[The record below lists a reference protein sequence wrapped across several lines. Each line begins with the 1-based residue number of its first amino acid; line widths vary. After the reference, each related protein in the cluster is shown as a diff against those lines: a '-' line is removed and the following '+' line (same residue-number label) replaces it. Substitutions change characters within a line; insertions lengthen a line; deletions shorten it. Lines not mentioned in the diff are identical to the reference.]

1 VRVTVSADPFK
12 TVFDVSAT
20 LTASLDL
27 DEVFATIARQVGEA
41 LDVRSCDINE
51 YDAKANTMTY
61 MAVWAKELLDDD
73 LAYLGT
79 VVSLDERPER
89 DAVIRAGDVLVSYL
103 DDPGLDPK
111 EREVMERY
119 DEWAAMEIPLVYGDE
134 VIGVLGVAESRRT
147 RRFSDED
154 KELLRLFARPAAA
167 AIGNARMYRAQ
178 RDLAQRTTALLDSSR
193 AVASSFVL
201 EQVLEAV
208 AREAAQL
215 IGCPAC
221 SIYEYDAER
230 HGTISRVRYVSPGT
244 ARGPEVLMGA
254 FESSDDWPDDYERMV
269 RGETAVHHVDDP
281 GISAPDREDMERYGE
296 RTTLSVPLRFGD
308 QPIGVL
314 YLVELERRRE
324 FTEHELELARA
335 FGELASAAIHNARLF
350 RRQEQMTGRLVGLF
364 DTSRSITAAH
374 TVDEVVRALYEEVR
388 LLLPEDEASA
398 VIWLGDAAGEP
409 APYGMP
415 GDEAPPCLSETAER
429 ALAALAPAQGQCVVG
444 ARLAIPFAV
453 LGEARG
459 FIEIE
464 SGRRAFSDELVEI
477 LQIVV
482 NHAAVAI
489 ENSGLYSRVQ
499 TQAITDGL
507 TGLFNHRYFYERL
520 EQECARARRYDLPL
534 ALLMIDIDDFKTFN
548 DRCGHQRGDE
558 VLRDV
563 AEILQRGV
571 RCGIDLPARY
581 GGEEFAILLPHTL
594 TVGAGTVGDRLIR
607 HIAALA
613 EADGEIPPPGA
624 GAVLVGERLR
634 HDIEESAYSG
644 PARKAPARVT
654 VSVGVAAMAGADVC
668 EEELVECA
676 DKALYVAKRSG
687 KNRVEVFA

>member
-1 VRVTVSADPFK
+1 MTVPADPYK
-12 TVFDVSAT
+12 TVFEVGAT
-20 LTASLDL
+20 LNASLDL

-41 LDVRSCDINE
+41 LDVQWCDINE
-51 YDAKANTMTY
+51 FDPEARTMTY
-61 MAVWAKELLDDD
+61 VAVWSKDLRDED

-79 VVSLDERPER
+79 VVSLEERRER
-89 DAVIRAGDVLVSYL
+89 DAVIRAGDILVSYL
-103 DDPGLDPK
+103 DDPDLDPK
-111 EREVMERY
+111 EREIMEKY
-119 DEWAAMEIPLVYGDE
+119 DEWATMEIPLVYGD
-134 VIGVLGVAESRRT
+134 VAIGVLGVTESRRA

-154 KELLRLFARPAAA
+154 RELLRLFARPAAA
-167 AIGNARMYRAQ
+167 AIGNARAYRAQ

-230 HGTISRVRYVSPGT
+230 HGTFSRVRYARPGIT
-244 ARGPEVLMGA
+244 RDWAMPIGT
-254 FESSDDWPDDYERMV
+254 FEASEDWPDDYDLMV
-269 RGETAVHHVDDP
+269 AGEAVVHHVDDP
-281 GISAPDREDMERYGE
+281 GISAQEREFMEQHGE
-296 RTTLSVPLRFGD
+296 NTTLSVPLRFGD
-308 QPIGVL
+308 QPIGL
-314 YLVELERRRE
+314 LRLVELDGRRE
-324 FTEHELELARA
+324 FTGQELELARA
-335 FGELASAAIHNARLF
+335 FGELASAAIHNVRLF
-350 RRQEQMTGRLVGLF
+350 RRQERMTGRLVGLF
-364 DTSRSITAAH
+364 DTSRSITAAL
-374 TVDEVVRALYEEVR
+374 TVDEVVRALYEEVER
-388 LLLPEDEASA
+388 LLPEDEASA
-398 VIWLGDAAGEP
+398 IIWTCDDSGEP
-409 APYGMP
+409 APYGTLD
-415 GDEAPPCLSETAER
+415 GQVAPRLSETAAR
-429 ALAALAPAQGQCVVG
+429 ALAELAPAQEACAAG

-464 SGRRAFSDELVEI
+464 STCRRVFGDELVEI

-520 EQECARARRYDLPL
+520 EQECTRARRYDLPL
-534 ALLMIDIDDFKTFN
+534 ALLMIDIDDFKMFN
-548 DRCGHQRGDE
+548 DRCGHQRGDG

-563 AEILQRGV
+563 AGILQRGV

-581 GGEEFAILLPHTL
+581 GGEEFAVLLPHTL
-594 TVGAGTVGDRLIR
+594 TGGAGTVGDRLIR
-607 HIAALA
+607 HIAELA
-613 EADGEIPPPGA
+613 EAGGEIPPPGA
-624 GAVLVGERLR
+624 GALLVGERLR
-634 HDIEESAYSG
+634 HDIEESAYTG
-644 PARKAPARVT
+644 PVKRGPVRVT
-654 VSVGVAAMAGADVC
+654 VSVGVAAMAGADVR

>member
-1 VRVTVSADPFK
+1 MTVPAGPYQ
-12 TVFDVSAT
+12 TVFEVGAT
-20 LTASLDL
+20 LNASLDL

-41 LDVRSCDINE
+41 LDVQWCDINE
-51 YDAKANTMTY
+51 FDPEAGTMTY
-61 MAVWAKELLDDD
+61 VAVWSKELRDED

-89 DAVIRAGDVLVSYL
+89 DAVIRAGDILVSYL
-103 DDPGLDPK
+103 DDPDLDPK
-111 EREVMERY
+111 EREIMEKY
-119 DEWAAMEIPLVYGDE
+119 DEWATMEIPLVYGD
-134 VIGVLGVAESRRT
+134 VAIGVLGVTESRRA

-154 KELLRLFARPAAA
+154 RELLRLFARPAAA
-167 AIGNARMYRAQ
+167 AIGNARAYRAQ
-178 RDLAQRTTALLDSSR
+178 RDLAQRTAALLDSSR

-230 HGTISRVRYVSPGT
+230 HGTFSRVRYARPGIT
-244 ARGPEVLMGA
+244 RDWAMPIGT
-254 FESSDDWPDDYERMV
+254 FEASEDWPDDYDLMV
-269 RGETAVHHVDDP
+269 AGEAVVHHVDDP
-281 GISAPDREDMERYGE
+281 GISAQEREFMEQHGE
-296 RTTLSVPLRFGD
+296 NTTLSVPLRFGD
-308 QPIGVL
+308 QPIGL
-314 YLVELERRRE
+314 LRLVELDGRRE
-324 FTEHELELARA
+324 FTEQELELARA
-335 FGELASAAIHNARLF
+335 FGELASAAIHNVRLF
-350 RRQEQMTGRLVGLF
+350 RRQERMTGRLVGLF
-364 DTSRSITAAH
+364 DTSRSITAAL
-374 TVDEVVRALYEEVR
+374 TVDEVVRALYEEVER
-388 LLLPEDEASA
+388 LLPEDEASA
-398 VIWLGDAAGEP
+398 IIWTCDDAGEP
-409 APYGMP
+409 APYGMLD
-415 GDEAPPCLSETAER
+415 GQVAPRLSETAAR
-429 ALAALAPAQGQCVVG
+429 ALAELAPAQEACAAG

-464 SGRRAFSDELVEI
+464 STCRRVFGDELVEI

-520 EQECARARRYDLPL
+520 EQECTRARRYDLPL
-534 ALLMIDIDDFKTFN
+534 ALLMIDIDDFKMFN
-548 DRCGHQRGDE
+548 DSCGHQRGDG

-563 AEILQRGV
+563 AGILQRGV

-581 GGEEFAILLPHTL
+581 GGEEFAVLLPHTL
-594 TVGAGTVGDRLIR
+594 TGGAGTVGDRLIR
-607 HIAALA
+607 HIAELA

-624 GAVLVGERLR
+624 GALLVGERLR
-634 HDIEESAYSG
+634 HDIEESAYAG
-644 PARKAPARVT
+644 PVKRGPVRVT
-654 VSVGVAAMAGADVC
+654 VSVGVAAMAGADVR